1 MRFTSNPSPSIAPA
15 RAAVSAL
22 RHRLA
27 ALITG
32 IAVTTLLAACGGGG
46 GGTTTTYTVGIS
58 VNAVGSGETFVF
70 GLGSGQA
77 TVIQASTVISFP
89 GSLADGAAY
98 TVNQLSGPRTCTLS
112 ANRSGTIAG
121 ANVAVTA
128 DCGSPPG
135 LASLTGKFYGPV
147 GALAVL
153 QNNGGDD
160 LPVSVT
166 RSVVGTDAY
175 DATAFSFATK
185 LLDGTAYQVTVK
197 TAPAGQTCSVYK
209 GASGTLPVGA
219 DALRVGCEYTYDHVS
234 RSTNDAVLGTYFES
248 SAPVIG
254 GSSTAVGATADGY
267 GEGRFVA
274 FVSSAAGMGGATN
287 SHRQVFWRDR
297 LTGQTLLVSASAAA
311 TEGNADSF
319 APAISADGLTVAFES
334 YASNLVAGDTNGVRD
349 VFVWSALNPGAGVTR
364 VSVGAGGIEANA
376 ESYEPTL
383 SGDGRVVAFSSG
395 ASNLTAG
402 VAGTSTT
409 NVIRRDL
416 IAGANTLISAN
427 AAGTGVGGSRP
438 ALSEDGKRLAFYSF
452 ASTLVA
458 GDANGLWDIFVHD
471 ATSGVNTRVSLTSS
485 GGERNQGTESASRVV
500 APTIS
505 GDGRYVAFATT
516 ATNMVAGDTNGAQ
529 DVFVVDTQNGSVV
542 RASVD
547 GAGVQGNADSPIG
560 QGERVAL
567 SSDGRWVAF
576 NTSASNLGTP
586 ASNVVMRNWVTGET
600 RVVSSQT
607 GSSVGSVSMS
617 RTGAYVAFGSGS
629 ALDGRFS
636 SSGLFVRFTGLARA
650 WWWVD

>member
-1 MRFTSNPSPSIAPA
+1 
-15 RAAVSAL
+15 
-22 RHRLA
+22 
-27 ALITG
+27 
-32 IAVTTLLAACGGGG
+32 
-46 GGTTTTYTVGIS
+46 
-58 VNAVGSGETFVF
+58 
-70 GLGSGQA
+70 
-77 TVIQASTVISFP
+77 
-89 GSLADGAAY
+89 
-98 TVNQLSGPRTCTLS
+98 
-112 ANRSGTIAG
+112 
-121 ANVAVTA
+121 
-128 DCGSPPG
+128 
-135 LASLTGKFYGPV
+135 
-147 GALAVL
+147 
-153 QNNGGDD
+153 
-160 LPVSVT
+160 
-166 RSVVGTDAY
+166 
-175 DATAFSFATK
+175 
-185 LLDGTAYQVTVK
+185 
-197 TAPAGQTCSVYK
+197 
-209 GASGTLPVGA
+209 VGA

-287 SHRQVFWRDR
+287 AHRQVFWRDR

-349 VFVWSALNPGAGVTR
+349 VFVWSAQNPGAGATR
-364 VSVGAGGIEANA
+364 VSVGASGIEANA

-402 VAGTSTT
+402 VAGTSTI

-529 DVFVVDTQNGSVV
+529 DVFVVDTQNGSVM

-567 SSDGRWVAF
+567 SSDGHWVAF

-600 RVVSSQT
+600 RIVSSQS

-636 SSGLFVRFTGLARA
+636 SSGLFARFTGLARA